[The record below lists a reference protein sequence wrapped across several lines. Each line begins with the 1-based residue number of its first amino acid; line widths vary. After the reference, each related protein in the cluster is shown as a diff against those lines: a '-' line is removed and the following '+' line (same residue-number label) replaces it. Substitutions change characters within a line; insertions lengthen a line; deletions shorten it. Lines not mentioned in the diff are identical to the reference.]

1 MEELSQ
7 QKEAF
12 FFDMDG
18 LLFDTETL
26 YYETRRQI
34 LNKHGYPYTKNDH
47 ANYIGKGFDDTIYRL
62 QKLVDDETL
71 GQRIFD
77 ESMEL
82 FQAEVENGNLS
93 LKRGAVN
100 LLTELNKNGENC
112 YLTSSSSKKII
123 MQTLQV
129 ARIEEFFSGV
139 ISGEE
144 VESNK
149 PAPDIYLHAL
159 TIAQT
164 SKEQA
169 IVFEDAKSG
178 IEAAVQAGIDVVMVP
193 DWTPPD
199 EEDRKKTV
207 AVVPNLHEAAAL
219 FH

>member
-1 MEELSQ
+1 MEKLKY
-7 QKEAF
+7 QKGAF

-26 YYETRRQI
+26 YYETRHQI

-62 QKLVDDETL
+62 QKLVDDEAL
-71 GQRIFD
+71 GQMIFD

-82 FQAEVENGNLS
+82 FQAEVENGNLP
-93 LKRGAVN
+93 LKRGAVK
-100 LLTELNKNGENC
+100 LLTELNKNGKNC
-112 YLTSSSSKKII
+112 YLTSSSSKKLI
-123 MQTLQV
+123 MQTLRI

-169 IVFEDAKSG
+169 VVFEDAKSG
-178 IEAAVQAGIDVVMVP
+178 IEAAVQAGIDVIMVP
-193 DWTPPD
+193 DWTLPD

-219 FH
+219 FL